1 MKQKF
6 ENQRHEWP
14 KIVLLNMQKNKR
26 TGRKKRWKT
35 GEENIEGLEHKML
48 EIHDYQLK
56 KLDLTG
62 KNVNRSKRQ
71 SPD

>member
-6 ENQRHEWP
+6 ENQRYEWP
-14 KIVLLNMQKNKR
+14 KIVLLNMQKK
-26 TGRKKRWKT
+26 TYWKKKKWKT
-35 GEENIEGLEHKML
+35 DEENIEGLEHKML